1 MRGVDDN
8 LRDVLGGCFCG
19 CFCGPRSF
27 TSFALRLKGLLDAL
41 ADVDLAG
48 VKVFKELLK
57 VSLVDS

>member
-1 MRGVDDN
+1 MWGVDGN
-8 LRDVLGGCFCG
+8 LRDVLGR

-27 TSFALRLKGLLDAL
+27 TSFAFLGKELVDAL